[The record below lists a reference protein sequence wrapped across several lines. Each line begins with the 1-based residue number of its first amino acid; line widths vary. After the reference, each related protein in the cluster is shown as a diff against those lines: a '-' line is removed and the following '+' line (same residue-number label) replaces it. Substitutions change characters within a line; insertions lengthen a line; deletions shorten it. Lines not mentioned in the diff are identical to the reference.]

1 MDVVCLPYTIYKML
15 LVLKELLWEQLANFP
30 YICSPL
36 FHLALFPSSQ
46 EGHYS
51 VGYFADLRVGREL
64 SFFKKLRS
72 NPAFIASIKVF
83 QQLISFKW
91 VQIIKYF

>member
-1 MDVVCLPYTIYKML
+1 MGGGCGEEKEKEKRRRTADVQSRDPAWQGGE
-15 LVLKELLWEQLANFP
+15 KE
-30 YICSPL
+30 
-36 FHLALFPSSQ
+36 
-46 EGHYS
+46 